1 MIITVTTN
9 PSVDRTV
16 GIDTLKIGSVNRVQM
31 LSVDP
36 GGKGVNVSR
45 ALAAYGSETFALI
58 VCGSFG
64 SRWFKDHLDA
74 LNIDHNILLV
84 DGVTRCNVTVVEEHS
99 GAVTKINEPGFDF
112 TPAMASD
119 LKAALGE
126 LDLTDNWVV
135 FAGRLNPGADVD
147 TYRDLVDFAHERGA
161 RVAVDA
167 SGEELRSVT
176 KSSRPE
182 LIKPNQHE
190 LAELVGR
197 PLPTMEDIVIA
208 AREVLTWG
216 VKMVLCSL
224 GADGAILITDT
235 EVSHVEPAHP
245 VVGVPVGAGD
255 IMLATFIAG
264 GANAKALEKAVAWS
278 AASVPLEGTSI
289 PTKAQADAVQVR
301 VTMTLDTHR
310 TLVEVN

>member
-74 LNIDHNILLV
+74 LNINHNILLV
-84 DGVTRCNVTVVEEHS
+84 DGITRCNVTVVEEHS

-112 TPAMASD
+112 TPQMAHD
-119 LKAALGE
+119 LKAALGD

-135 FAGRLNPGADVD
+135 FAGRLNPGADAD
-147 TYRDLVDFAHERGA
+147 TYRELVEFAHARGA
-161 RVAVDA
+161 HVAVDA
-167 SGEELRSVT
+167 SGEELRVVA
-176 KSSRPE
+176 KSARPE

-197 PLPTMEDIVIA
+197 ELPTIEHIVMA

-224 GADGAILITDT
+224 GADGAILITDS
-235 EVSHVEPAHP
+235 EVSHVEPSHP

-289 PTKAQADAVQVR
+289 PTREQADAVQVR

>member
-1 MIITVTTN
+1 
-9 PSVDRTV
+9 
-16 GIDTLKIGSVNRVQM
+16 
-31 LSVDP
+31 
-36 GGKGVNVSR
+36 
-45 ALAAYGSETFALI
+45 
-58 VCGSFG
+58 
-64 SRWFKDHLDA
+64 
-74 LNIDHNILLV
+74 
-84 DGVTRCNVTVVEEHS
+84 VVEEQS

-112 TPAMASD
+112 TAEMAHD
-119 LKAALGE
+119 LKSALSE
-126 LDLTDNWVV
+126 LDLANNWVV
-135 FAGRLNPGADVD
+135 FAGRLNPGADAD
-147 TYRDLVDFAHERGA
+147 TYRELVDFAHERGA

-167 SGEELRSVT
+167 SGDELRIVA

-197 PLPTMEDIVIA
+197 PLPTMEHIVSA

-224 GADGAILITDT
+224 GADGAILITDS
-235 EVSHVEPAHP
+235 EVAHVEPVEP

-255 IMLATFIAG
+255 ILLATFLAG
-264 GANAKALEKAVAWS
+264 GVNAKALSKAVAWS

-289 PTKAQADAVQVR
+289 PTLEQVEAVQVR

-310 TLVEVN
+310 TLVEVA

>member
-9 PSVDRTV
+9 PSIDRTV
-16 GIDTLKIGSVNRVQM
+16 GIDSLKIGSVNRVQM

-45 ALAAYGSETFALI
+45 ALAAYGAATFALI

-64 SRWFKDHLDA
+64 SRWFKEHLDA

-84 DGVTRCNVTVVEEHS
+84 NGDTRCNTTVVEEQS

-112 TPAMASD
+112 TAEMSHD
-119 LKAALGE
+119 LKSALSE
-126 LDLTDNWVV
+126 LDLANNWVV
-135 FAGRLNPGADVD
+135 FAGRLNPGANAE

-167 SGEELRSVT
+167 SGDELRIVA

-197 PLPTMEDIVIA
+197 PLPTMEHIVSA

-224 GADGAILITDT
+224 GADGAILITDS
-235 EVSHVEPAHP
+235 EVAHVEPAEP

-255 IMLATFIAG
+255 ILLATFLAG
-264 GANAKALEKAVAWS
+264 GVNAKALSKAVAWS

-289 PTKAQADAVQVR
+289 PTLEQVEAVQVR
-301 VTMTLDTHR
+301 VTITLDTHR
-310 TLVEVN
+310 TLVEVA